1 MNKAMNFTLAAAFA
15 VMSLSA
21 QAAAPDGSPSD
32 YGAAAPA
39 GATARVVKL
48 APSTKWINVTNGET
62 VRFEAQ
68 GTSFSW
74 HFDAFPNQTIVDLM
88 RIAPAGFQD
97 DGARLF
103 IAPNPLYL
111 G

>member
-1 MNKAMNFTLAAAFA
+1 MNKAMNLTLAAAFA

-21 QAAAPDGSPSD
+21 QAAAPDGSPGD
-32 YGAAAPA
+32 YGAAA
-39 GATARVVKL
+39 RVVNVT
-48 APSTKWINVTNGET
+48 PSTEWINVTNGEP

-68 GTSFSW
+68 GTSFIW
-74 HFDAFPNQTIVDLM
+74 HFDAFPNDTTVDLM
-88 RIAPAGFQD
+88 RIAPAGFQAG
-97 DGARLF
+97 GARLV